1 MKNFRIIVVLS
12 SLVIAISGC
21 TGSDDRGYQD
31 EQGGRDGQDAA
42 TQGVGSDGAYPGVES
57 SGDGTGYPGG
67 AFDDPRNPLSKSTV
81 YFLYDSADLK
91 PEYESVVEAHAQ
103 YLASHASAR
112 VTLEGHADERG
123 SREYNIALGEQR
135 ANVVARKI
143 GLHGVSNDQIRT
155 VSYGEEKPVA
165 RGQNETAWQL
175 NRRVQIV
182 YSRY

>member
-1 MKNFRIIVVLS
+1 MKIFKIIVVLC
-12 SLVIAISGC
+12 SLVITISGC
-21 TGSDDRGYQD
+21 TSNYGEGYQD
-31 EQGGRDGQDAA
+31 EQDGQDAA
-42 TQGVGSDGAYPGVES
+42 TQGIGVDGTYSGVEAKGI
-57 SGDGTGYPGG
+57 GDAKGYPGG

-81 YFLYDSADLK
+81 YFLYDSTDLK
-91 PEYESVVEAHAQ
+91 PEYEPIVEAHAK
-103 YLASHASAR
+103 YLASHPFAR

-143 GLHGVSNDQIRT
+143 GLQGVSNRQIRT

-165 RGQNETAWQL
+165 RGHNETAWQL

-182 YSRY
+182 YLRY

>member
-1 MKNFRIIVVLS
+1 MKNFRIIVVLY
-12 SLVIAISGC
+12 SLVIALSGC
-21 TGSDDRGYQD
+21 TGSDDEGYQD
-31 EQGGRDGQDAA
+31 GQGDQDAA
-42 TQGVGSDGAYPGVES
+42 TQGIGANGAYSGVES
-57 SGDGTGYPGG
+57 QGIGDGTGYPGG

-91 PEYESVVEAHAQ
+91 PEYEPVVEAHAK
-103 YLASHASAR
+103 YLASHPTAR

-123 SREYNIALGEQR
+123 TREYNIALGEQR

-143 GLHGVSNDQIRT
+143 GLQGVSNSQIRT

-165 RGQNETAWQL
+165 RGQDETAYQL